1 MRKIRKKDSLIKHN
15 KLEVFSNIIKNNT
28 YYNYIFECSSIFI
41 FIKYRIKLVKQILK
55 YLISIIMIISNNTK
69 EIRKIY
75 YNNNYITLKINE
87 IGNITI
93 YNKRNLCKDEAA
105 PMPDE
110 IYINEINQSEI
121 KSFYIFNQTGN
132 EIKLIW
138 KNIINSTACMFS
150 GCNKIIEIDLSNFD
164 TSLVTDMKYMFLEC
178 KSLTSLNLSNI
189 NTSQVTNMNELFGRC
204 EKLNPIDLS
213 NFDTSQ
219 VTNMYGMFYSCD
231 NVISLDL
238 SKFNT
243 SQVTIMEHM
252 FCGCEKITSFNLSN
266 FDTSLVTTMKWMF
279 ASNYYVLRYI
289 DLSSFNTSKVTNMY
303 GMFQDSYKIISL
315 NLSNFDTSNVKDM
328 NYMFSSCRNLIYL
341 DLSNFNTLNVESIY
355 GIFSDTSSL
364 KYINLQNSKIKNYL
378 YIFNEILIN
387 HDRIIICGKYNL
399 KLNSSKININC
410 KNNYNESINYL
421 CYINF
426 SNIITNNYLCDIC
439 GNNPNN
445 NINCNITKDG
455 YYLDKIDNQFY
466 FKQCYS
472 SCKLCD
478 KRGTN
483 FNHNCIECKE
493 NYEPELN
500 FSNYFNCFC
509 NNYYY
514 INKITNELSCL
525 PNKTCPYSYRMQ
537 IFNKKECV
545 NNCNISSIYKYE
557 YNNICYDEYNYIT
570 NNIYLYIIHNISQFE
585 NLKEYLSSIYN
596 KNNLFYFNDTEFKL
610 ENILITLST
619 TENQKTNINKNKTS
633 IYLGECENK
642 LKDIYNISK
651 NNSLF
656 ILKFDI
662 FEKGM
667 KIPKIEYEVY
677 YPLNNSIL
685 IKLNLSFCKNMK
697 IDISIPISIKD
708 DINKYNKNSKYYN
721 DLCTKSV
728 SDSGVDLSLFDRKN
742 IFINN
747 NMTLCEEDC
756 DLIDYNYSTE
766 KAKCSCLIK
775 INIPFVDTIKFDK
788 KKLLKSFTDINNFA
802 NIKFMKC
809 YKIVLKIKNLK
820 KNIGFFIYI
829 IIIIIYFISLFLH
842 YFKYYSY
849 LIKEI
854 DQIIEA
860 KNIIFDL
867 KSKYENCLI
876 KNKNKNNITK
886 KKQKKFIPILNS
898 ENRGIIKFRNIP
910 FTDNS
915 KNKLNLI
922 QITSN
927 DKNEEINN
935 KENYIKSLLKTDKDY
950 LKYKEILK
958 YTDNELDSLSYLKAL
973 KHDKRTYIQYYLSLL
988 KIKHP
993 LLFSFNFKNKDYNSQ
1008 IIKIFLFFFYF
1019 SLHMAINALFF
1030 TDSTMHK
1037 IYLDEGNFNFIYQI
1051 SQIIYSSII
1060 SSVLSL
1066 LTEYLALTEINILEL
1081 KKEKKIEILNLNAI
1095 KTKNSIKYKLALFF
1109 ILTFLLLILFLYY
1122 ITCFCGVYINTQYH
1136 LIKDSIISFGLSL
1149 IYPFGLLFIPGI
1161 FRLIALYAKNK
1172 DREYI
1177 YKFSQFIQE
1186 IIN

>member
-1 MRKIRKKDSLIKHN
+1 MVVS
-15 KLEVFSNIIKNNT
+15 SN
-28 YYNYIFECSSIFI
+28 S
-41 FIKYRIKLVKQILK
+41 
-55 YLISIIMIISNNTK
+55 K
-69 EIRKIY
+69 EIRKIN

-105 PMPDE
+105 PIPDK

-121 KSFYIFNQTGN
+121 KSFYFFNQTNN
-132 EIKLIW
+132 EIKLVW

-150 GCNKIIEIDLSNFD
+150 GCNKINEIDLSNFD

-178 KSLTSLNLSNI
+178 NSLTSLNLSNI
-189 NTSQVTNMNELFGRC
+189 NTSQVTNMNDIFARC
-204 EKLNPIDLS
+204 EKLNSIDLS

-219 VTNMYGMFYSCD
+219 VTNMYGMFYACE
-231 NVISLDL
+231 NVLFLDL

-252 FCGCEKITSFNLSN
+252 FCGCEKITSLNLSN
-266 FDTSLVTTMKWMF
+266 FNTSLVTTMKWMF

-303 GMFQDSYKIISL
+303 GMFEDGHNIISL
-315 NLSNFDTSNVKDM
+315 NLSHFDTSNVKDM
-328 NYMFSSCRNLIYL
+328 RNMFRSCRNLIYL

-355 GIFSDTSSL
+355 GFFSGTSSL
-364 KYINLQNSKIKNYL
+364 KYINLQNAKINNYL
-378 YIFNEILIN
+378 YIFNEILIY
-387 HDRIIICGKYNL
+387 HDQLIICGEYDL

-421 CYINF
+421 CYMKF
-426 SNIITNNYLCDIC
+426 SNIINNNYLCDIC
-439 GNNPNN
+439 GNNPTN

-478 KRGTN
+478 KEGTN

-500 FSNYFNCFC
+500 FSKYFNCFC

-514 INKITNELSCL
+514 INKITNELTCL
-525 PNKTCPYSYRMQ
+525 PNKTCPFNYGIQ

-570 NNIYLYIIHNISQFE
+570 NNIYLYDIHNISQFE
-585 NLKEYLSSIYN
+585 NQKEYLLSIYN
-596 KNNLFYFNDTEFKL
+596 KNNLFYLNDSEFKL

-619 TENQKTNINKNKTS
+619 TENQKININKNKTS
-633 IYLGECENK
+633 IYLGQCEQK
-642 LKDIYNISK
+642 LKNIYNISN

-677 YPLNNSIL
+677 YPLNNSNL

-708 DINKYNKNSKYYN
+708 DINKYNKSSNYYN
-721 DLCTKSV
+721 DLCTNANA
-728 SDSGVDLSLFDRKN
+728 DSGADLSLFDRKN
-742 IFINN
+742 IFIDN

-756 DLIDYNYSTE
+756 DLIHYNYTTE
-766 KAKCSCLIK
+766 KVKCSCLIK
-775 INIPFVDTIKFDK
+775 INIPFIDTIKFDK

-809 YKIVLKIKNLK
+809 YKILLNIKNLL

-829 IIIIIYFISLFLH
+829 FFIIIYLISLFLH
-842 YFKYYSY
+842 YFKYYFY

-854 DQIIEA
+854 EQIIEA
-860 KNIIFDL
+860 KNNIFDL
-867 KSKYENCLI
+867 KTKYENSLI
-876 KNKNKNNITK
+876 KNKNKNNIIK
-886 KKQKKFIPILNS
+886 KKKKKFIPLLNF
-898 ENRGIIKFRNIP
+898 EH
-910 FTDNS
+910 
-915 KNKLNLI
+915 NKLNL
-922 QITSN
+922 
-927 DKNEEINN
+927 KINN
-935 KENYIKSLLKTDKDY
+935 KENYIKSLLKTDNNY
-950 LKYKEILK
+950 LKYKETLR
-958 YTDNELDSLSYLKAL
+958 YTDNELNSLSYLKAL
-973 KHDKRTYIQYYLSLL
+973 KHDKRTYMQCYLSLL
-988 KIKHP
+988 KTKHP
-993 LLFSFNFKNKDYNSQ
+993 LFFSFYFKNKDYNSQ
-1008 IIKIFLFFFYF
+1008 IIKIFLFFFNL
-1019 SLHMAINALFF
+1019 SLHITINALFF

-1037 IYLDEGNFNFIYQI
+1037 IYIDQGNFNFIYQI

-1060 SSVLSL
+1060 SSILSL

-1081 KKEKKIEILNLNAI
+1081 KKEKKIEILNLKAI
-1095 KTKNSIKYKLALFF
+1095 KTKKLIKCKLALFF

-1122 ITCFCGVYINTQYH
+1122 ITCFCGIYINTQYH
-1136 LIKDSIISFGLSL
+1136 LIKDSIISFGLAL
-1149 IYPFGLLFIPGI
+1149 IYPLGLLFIPGI
-1161 FRLIALYAKNK
+1161 FRLISLYAKNK
-1172 DREYI
+1172 DKEYI

-1186 IIN
+1186 LIN